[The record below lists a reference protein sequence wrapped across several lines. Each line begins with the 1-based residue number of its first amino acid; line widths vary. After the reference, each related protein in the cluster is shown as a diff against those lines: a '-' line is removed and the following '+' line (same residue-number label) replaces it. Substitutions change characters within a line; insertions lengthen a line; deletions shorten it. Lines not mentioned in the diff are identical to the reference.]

1 MVFRVTLP
9 HSLNRDSAVSPV
21 IGVMLI
27 LIVTVL
33 VAAVIGVF
41 ASGVLNE
48 VDPASKS
55 TIVLDDY
62 VMGTVTYGWGSYT
75 TDPTYSSSF
84 DTTMDAG
91 GYVYVDNSL
100 VHEYKESSD
109 WSTNYNYGIYKM
121 VFTHKGGE
129 PIDINGLVLTISANQ
144 ISPTTPVT
152 AVLSVQER
160 IKKNGPIWYPG
171 EELVLDLNS
180 NEELLKYNSYSFS
193 SLVLG
198 LGRNNMNNNKFE
210 WNLKDA
216 SGFTIAY
223 GTEDAS

>member
-62 VMGTVTYGWGSYT
+62 VMGTVTYELMSA

-129 PIDINGLVLTISANQ
+129 PIDINWM
-144 ISPTTPVT
+144 
-152 AVLSVQER
+152 R
-160 IKKNGPIWYPG
+160 
-171 EELVLDLNS
+171 S
-180 NEELLKYNSYSFS
+180 NK
-193 SLVLG
+193 SLV
-198 LGRNNMNNNKFE
+198 KFMGGDQ
-210 WNLKDA
+210 K
-216 SGFTIAY
+216 
-223 GTEDAS
+223 